1 MSIKDVSY
9 VKFNSVNPLY
19 LINKINGYIEERN
32 GNKHLT
38 SAPTDE
44 SKQTLK
50 NIKNYG
56 EKILDLVRSLTNNW
70 DNYNDI
76 YMKSSLIWVMVFL

>member
-1 MSIKDVSY
+1 MTTLSIQKILIQINIIIYHIGYMTIKDVSY

-56 EKILDLVRSLTNNW
+56 EKS
-70 DNYNDI
+70 
-76 YMKSSLIWVMVFL
+76 